1 MLIDKPAG
9 WTSHD
14 AIAVVRRRLGQRSIG
29 HSGTL
34 DPFATGLLVML
45 MGRATRLARFVE
57 ATSKEYQ
64 AVFRFGSRTD
74 SDDGT
79 GAVVATVT
87 PSEWPDRAV
96 MEGMATGFVG
106 SYLQRPPAFSAKHV
120 AGTRSHRLARAG
132 RAVELAPVEVR
143 IDAVDVVAWEP
154 PDLTIRARVG
164 GGTYLRALARDIG
177 DRLGIP
183 AHCAELRRTA
193 VGPFLVSDAV
203 APEQVTREAVRAPVE
218 MVRHLPGVQL
228 DPAAA
233 ADVGF
238 GRAVPRRPE
247 DGAATA
253 ALLGP
258 DGRLIGMAEAR
269 DEVWQPVVVLEPA

>member
-34 DPFATGLLVML
+34 DPFAPGLLVML

-106 SYLQRPPAFSAKHV
+106 SYLQRPPAFSA
-120 AGTRSHRLARAG
+120 RCFARPTSVWTS
-132 RAVELAPVEVR
+132 RTSLMTAPF
-143 IDAVDVVAWEP
+143 ACSFAMS
-154 PDLTIRARVG
+154 
-164 GGTYLRALARDIG
+164 
-177 DRLGIP
+177 P
-183 AHCAELRRTA
+183 AFSA
-193 VGPFLVSDAV
+193 
-203 APEQVTREAVRAPVE
+203 
-218 MVRHLPGVQL
+218 
-228 DPAAA
+228 
-233 ADVGF
+233 
-238 GRAVPRRPE
+238 
-247 DGAATA
+247 
-253 ALLGP
+253 
-258 DGRLIGMAEAR
+258 
-269 DEVWQPVVVLEPA
+269 